1 MYGATSYMACMSSP
15 GEHMTRRLEEAEEI
29 KEIGRE
35 KKVTSN
41 TERQEEGAAVW
52 NLQATGPRAGT
63 ERWWWERDAGWLL
76 ELLSREKRSRGRPT
90 VSVMRKVVETA
101 PAPKSYR
108 KVTHGDYEC

>member
-1 MYGATSYMACMSSP
+1 MIVWGHTLYGMHELTWGAH
-15 GEHMTRRLEEAEEI
+15 GQEAE
-29 KEIGRE
+29 E
-35 KKVTSN
+35 KKVTRKYSSN

-52 NLQATGPRAGT
+52 NMQATGPRAGT
-63 ERWWWERDAGWLL
+63 ERWWWERDASWLL

-90 VSVMRKVVETA
+90 VSVMRKVETA